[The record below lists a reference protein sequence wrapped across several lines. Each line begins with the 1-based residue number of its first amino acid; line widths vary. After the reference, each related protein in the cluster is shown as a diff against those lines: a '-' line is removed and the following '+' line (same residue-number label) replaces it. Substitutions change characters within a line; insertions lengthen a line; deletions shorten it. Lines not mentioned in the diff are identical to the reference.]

1 MLLCRMVGLGQDPL
15 PAVSPARLHHQL
27 LPNAVAAEAWSTK
40 AANFTVGQ
48 DVVTALERRKH
59 EVAASDWGAVCQV
72 IAVNPETGALI
83 SVSRSAQGWRP
94 SRKLMG
100 VSERF

>member
-1 MLLCRMVGLGQDPL
+1 MLHCRMVGLGQDPL
-15 PAVSPARLHHQL
+15 PAVSSARLHHQL
-27 LPNAVAAEAWSTK
+27 LPNTVAAEAWSTK
-40 AANFTVGQ
+40 AANFTLGQ

-83 SVSRSAQGWRP
+83 SVSDP
-94 SRKLMG
+94 RKDG
-100 VSERF
+100 APAAN